1 MNSYRFGNKSP
12 CFFFFLMIRRPP
24 RSTLFPYTTLFR
36 SRGQGG
42 LARRHRALHAGR
54 AAAPRGPRIGQ
65 LGRAAGAGLRQGLHP
80 GILRLPR
87 RLTRRGARGVPGNLG
102 RAREARA
109 RSERRAQRAVV
120 PPRWAARGE
129 PRPLHRAWREPVR
142 ASSRAQELSA
152 CRAGH
157 VGVGS
162 GRRRDRSLIGH
173 HSGRGHACHSS
184 AAGRG
189 TGGRAKASSA
199 ATPDSRRRA
208 HVDTSTSGR
217 GAGVG
222 GAAAGGR
229 RPGMVS
235 RAPVRPHGGQCG
247 RPRDRSERAAYASPG
262 SQRGGYPETGA
273 AAGNPGNGIV
283 MGFFG
288 GLADRLRQ
296 GLDRSRQAMSRG
308 LDGLLSSG
316 RVVDEVM
323 LEELEELLVA
333 SDLGAREAGEF
344 VSRVRAEARR
354 TGALSGQDVRA
365 LLGRFLEETLAGA
378 AAPLNLDG
386 APSVVLMLGVN
397 GSGKTTS
404 SGKLAA
410 ALRASGKSVLLAAA
424 DTFRAAAVEQL
435 EEWGRRAGA
444 EVIRQGA
451 GADPAA
457 VVFDAV
463 KAATARGV
471 DVLLVDTAGRLHTKS
486 NLMDE
491 LVKLKKVVSRQL
503 PGAPHECLMVLEA
516 STGQNA
522 IAQAR
527 LFHEAVGLT
536 GLVLTKLDGTAKG
549 GIVVRIYRELGVP
562 IKFIGVGEQVEDL
575 QPFDPKTFVDGLIS
589 P

>member
-1 MNSYRFGNKSP
+1 
-12 CFFFFLMIRRPP
+12 
-24 RSTLFPYTTLFR
+24 
-36 SRGQGG
+36 
-42 LARRHRALHAGR
+42 
-54 AAAPRGPRIGQ
+54 
-65 LGRAAGAGLRQGLHP
+65 
-80 GILRLPR
+80 
-87 RLTRRGARGVPGNLG
+87 
-102 RAREARA
+102 
-109 RSERRAQRAVV
+109 
-120 PPRWAARGE
+120 
-129 PRPLHRAWREPVR
+129 
-142 ASSRAQELSA
+142 
-152 CRAGH
+152 
-157 VGVGS
+157 
-162 GRRRDRSLIGH
+162 
-173 HSGRGHACHSS
+173 
-184 AAGRG
+184 
-189 TGGRAKASSA
+189 
-199 ATPDSRRRA
+199 
-208 HVDTSTSGR
+208 
-217 GAGVG
+217 
-222 GAAAGGR
+222 
-229 RPGMVS
+229 
-235 RAPVRPHGGQCG
+235 
-247 RPRDRSERAAYASPG
+247 
-262 SQRGGYPETGA
+262 
-273 AAGNPGNGIV
+273 
-283 MGFFG
+283 MGFLG

-308 LDGLLSSG
+308 LDGLLAAG
-316 RVVDEVM
+316 RVVDEAM

-333 SDLGAREAGEF
+333 SDLGVHEAAEF

-386 APSVVLMLGVN
+386 VPSVILMLGVN

-404 SGKLAA
+404 TGKLAA

-444 EVIRQGA
+444 DVIRQGT

-516 STGQNA
+516 ATGQNA
-522 IAQAR
+522 LQQAK
-527 LFHEAVGLT
+527 LFHDAIGLT

-562 IKFIGVGEQVEDL
+562 IKLIGVGEQVDDL
-575 QPFDPKTFVDGLIS
+575 QPFDPKTFVDGLVS